1 MTAEAGAPAA
11 CDEAAA
17 VPVTSG
23 DAAVPGDEPRAAAA
37 APASAGPGPDPAP
50 PAGRALIP
58 PPGSA
63 LPGGAPRSGA
73 AAPASAGPVRDPAPP
88 AGRALTPP
96 PGSPFPP
103 FAHLP
108 VVVRCEIATLTC
120 RPEDACDATWTAPD
134 AQYTVEA
141 AMAAARREGW
151 GYGGWRLRMCPE
163 HQQEPLPPRG
173 PPPRPE
179 GPPTQ

>member
-23 DAAVPGDEPRAAAA
+23 DAAVPGDEARAPPA
-37 APASAGPGPDPAP
+37 APASPGPAPDPAP
-50 PAGRALIP
+50 PAGRALI
-58 PPGSA
+58 
-63 LPGGAPRSGA
+63 
-73 AAPASAGPVRDPAPP
+73 
-88 AGRALTPP
+88 PP

-108 VVVRCEIATLTC
+108 VVVRREIATLTC

-134 AQYTVEA
+134 AQYPGEA
-141 AMAAARREGW
+141 AMAAGRREGW
-151 GYGGWRLRMCPE
+151 GYGGGR
-163 HQQEPLPPRG
+163 PPAG
-173 PPPRPE
+173 A
-179 GPPTQ
+179 